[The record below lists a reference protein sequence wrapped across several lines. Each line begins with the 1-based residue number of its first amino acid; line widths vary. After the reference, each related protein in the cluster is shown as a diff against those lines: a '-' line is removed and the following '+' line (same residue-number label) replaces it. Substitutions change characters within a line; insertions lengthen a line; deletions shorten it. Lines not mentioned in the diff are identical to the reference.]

1 MKPLSVFTKLNCIEN
16 RNERQ
21 PFIQFSVAF
30 CKTIISSSGIVVNIK
45 SEVSFPVNIQ
55 YIFSMFHLLVIG
67 MSKLYNG
74 SNILTESFRG
84 FALWDGE
91 YA

>member
-1 MKPLSVFTKLNCIEN
+1 MIV
-16 RNERQ
+16 
-21 PFIQFSVAF
+21 
-30 CKTIISSSGIVVNIK
+30 ISSGRVVNIK
-45 SEVSFPVNIQ
+45 SEVCFPVDMQ
-55 YIFSMFHLLVIG
+55 YIFSMFHVLVIG
-67 MSKLYNG
+67 MCKLYNG